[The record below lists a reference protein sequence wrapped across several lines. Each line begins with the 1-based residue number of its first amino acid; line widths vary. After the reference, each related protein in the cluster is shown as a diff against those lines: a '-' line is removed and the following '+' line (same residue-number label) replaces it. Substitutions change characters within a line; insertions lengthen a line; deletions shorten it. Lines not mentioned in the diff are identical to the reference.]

1 MDSNVTVFE
10 LDSGKYLVNKKL
22 YNVNDKDIDDRIKHS
37 EMYYLSSKTFEALN
51 YDTPVLFWT
60 EIDEE
65 ASSVNCV
72 RAMHYDALIRNIID
86 ERGDM
91 HYFVLHPKLLD
102 SALGKYIT
110 HLESKLKIRGDAP
123 MFLY

>member
-1 MDSNVTVFE
+1 MDNKVTVFE
-10 LDSGKYLVNKKL
+10 LDSGKYLINKKL
-22 YNVNDKDIDDRIKHS
+22 YNVNDKNIDDRIKHS
-37 EMYYLSSKTFEALN
+37 EMYYLSQKDFKMPD

-86 ERGDM
+86 NNGVR
-91 HYFVLHPKLLD
+91 HYFVLHPKLKN
-102 SALGKYIT
+102 SVLGKYIE

-123 MFLY
+123 IFLH

>member
-1 MDSNVTVFE
+1 MDNNVTVFE
-10 LDSGKYLVNKKL
+10 LDKGKYLVNKKL
-22 YNVNDKDIDDRIKHS
+22 YSVNDKDIDDRIKHS
-37 EMYYLSSKTFEALN
+37 EMYYLSTKTFEALN

-72 RAMHYDALIRNIID
+72 RAIHYDALIRHIID
-86 ERGDM
+86 DCGKAQ
-91 HYFVLHPKLLD
+91 YFVLHPKLLD
-102 SALGKYIT
+102 STLGKYIT

>member
-1 MDSNVTVFE
+1 MDNNVTVFE
-10 LDSGKYLVNKKL
+10 LDSGKYLINKKL

-37 EMYYLSSKTFEALN
+37 EMYYLSQRDFKMPD
-51 YDTPVLFWT
+51 YYTPVLFWT

-86 ERGDM
+86 KNGVR